1 MSGHS
6 KWHNIQARKGKADAA
21 RGKVFT
27 KIGKEIAVAVKEG
40 GANPDG
46 NAKLRDIMAKA
57 KANNMPTDNIMKAI
71 KKASGEQNSV
81 NYESIMYEGYGPSG
95 VAFMVDCLTDNRNRT
110 ASDVRHAFERHGG
123 NLGTTGC
130 VSYMFEQKGLIVIEK
145 NDDIDE
151 DELMMEALDAGAE
164 DCTSEDDVY
173 EIVTQPQDF
182 SSVRESLEKKGLQ
195 FVKAEVSMIPNMS
208 VNIDNAVAEKVQK
221 LMDSLEDS
229 DDIQNVWNNAEFP
242 DGWGEEE

>member
-1 MSGHS
+1 
-6 KWHNIQARKGKADAA
+6 
-21 RGKVFT
+21 
-27 KIGKEIAVAVKEG
+27 
-40 GANPDG
+40 
-46 NAKLRDIMAKA
+46 
-57 KANNMPTDNIMKAI
+57 MPTDNIMKAI

-130 VSYMFEQKGLIVIEK
+130 VSYMFEQKGLIIIEK

-164 DCTSEDDVY
+164 DCTSEEDVY